1 MPTVPEEE
9 PCPVWLTSRSGRAWS
24 TRTGRPGRWRWTC
37 TCRRAGCVPRRA
49 LRPRRRLAGR
59 APDRL
64 RRAPHRPGRAGV
76 AVASIDYRTVDLAAW
91 PAQGHDVLA
100 AAAWLREHADEL
112 GVSGDP
118 VVLMGSS
125 AGAHV
130 VTLTALSSPSP
141 DVAGIVALF
150 GRHDLAATA
159 PKPAAH
165 LEVPA
170 VIRAD
175 APPAGFEHLDQRGK
189 LALLA
194 GVPVAD
200 LTAERLAELSPVHHA
215 GPDAPPVFLAHGTA
229 DALVHHSHALRLAG
243 ALADAPSRSEVTLV
257 LVPGANHEDDA
268 FADPRFLG
276 SVAAFV
282 DRCTAPL
289 TSSAR

>member
-1 MPTVPEEE
+1 MSGVADVQVREGLVYEDRPTGPLALDLHVPQGRVR
-9 PCPVWLTSRSGRAWS
+9 PPVVLYAHGGGWLGGR
-24 TRTGRPGRWRWTC
+24 RTDFAERLT
-37 TCRRAGCVPRRA
+37 A
-49 LRPRRRLAGR
+49 LA
-59 APDRL
+59 AQ
-64 RRAPHRPGRAGV
+64 GV